1 MPGQGFVSAAKLFD
15 CAESIKFTLLVFN
28 FNLIKLV
35 EPVVMAMRFFPL
47 LLLSFYSLHI
57 CTLKY
62 IFFLV
67 SCIIVFVYNDERFNI
82 LVVENLRTNKA

>member
-35 EPVVMAMRFFPL
+35 EPVVMAMRFPSLSSFL
-47 LLLSFYSLHI
+47 LFTSYMYFKIHI
-57 CTLKY
+57 
-62 IFFLV
+62 FLV
-67 SCIIVFVYNDERFNI
+67 SCIIVFAYNDERFNI
-82 LVVENLRTNKA
+82 LVVEYLRTNKA